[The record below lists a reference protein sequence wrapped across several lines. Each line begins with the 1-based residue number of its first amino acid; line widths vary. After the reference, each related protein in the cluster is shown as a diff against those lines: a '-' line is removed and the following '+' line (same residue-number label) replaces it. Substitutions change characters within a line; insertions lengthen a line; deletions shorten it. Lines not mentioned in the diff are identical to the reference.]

1 MTNPEA
7 AVRRFLE
14 LVVELCDAGSAGWS
28 RLGHDDVGEEI
39 FRWDALAGDLWRHG
53 GPTTPRNFSSCGLC
67 LDAGKTILVSRPA
80 RHFTYFDDVD
90 VPIAEAMIVPVHDT
104 GGVALGTIWVVHH
117 NEEKFDASDARVVEE
132 LAIQLVLALKLMGD
146 VKTHGQDMARK
157 LALIQDTD
165 HRVKNTLQSV
175 GSLLKLQARSC
186 KVAEA
191 SAAIEEAVARL
202 AIFCT
207 VHELLHGKGEDSRAV
222 DIADIMAK
230 LAEALRAVR
239 SDADKRIS
247 LQVQADHIILEPRI
261 ALPIALLV
269 NEAITNAYKHAYP
282 HGQQGKS
289 FVRIAGTADGG
300 VRIGIQDDGVG
311 FPTDA
316 EGHLGL
322 TLIRSFASQLNGELL
337 IQSTDGTSIHVTVPE
352 VAASHVSPMRARLHA

>member
-1 MTNPEA
+1 MQ
-7 AVRRFLE
+7 RFLE
-14 LVVELCDAGSAGWS
+14 LTVELCDAGSACWS
-28 RLGHDDVGEEI
+28 RLGHNDAGEEV
-39 FRWDALAGDLWRHG
+39 FWWDALAGELSPYVGRS
-53 GPTTPRNFSSCGLC
+53 TPRNFSSCGLC
-67 LDAGKTILVSRPA
+67 LDAGKIILVSRPA
-80 RHFTYFDDVD
+80 RLFTYFDDVD

-146 VKTHGQDMARK
+146 VKNHGQDMARK
-157 LALIQDTD
+157 VALIQDTD

-186 KVAEA
+186 KVPEA

-207 VHELLHGKGEDSRAV
+207 VHELLHGKGEDSRSV
-222 DIADIMAK
+222 DIADIMEK

-239 SDADKRIS
+239 SDAEQRIS
-247 LQVQADHIILEPRI
+247 LQVQADHIVLEPHI

-282 HGQQGKS
+282 NDQRGEI
-289 FVRIAGTADGG
+289 FVRIARTANGG
-300 VRIGIQDDGVG
+300 MRIGIQDDGVG
-311 FPTDA
+311 FPTDV
-316 EGHLGL
+316 EGRLGL
-322 TLIRSFASQLNGELL
+322 TLIPSFASQLNGELL
-337 IQSTDGTSIHVTVPE
+337 VQSADGTSIHVTVPE